1 MTKNDKMVYN
11 SNMVGSIIIFVLRIC
26 LVAVVATFFWQLVEP
41 KTKQARILRAG
52 LLVVGMLVVLIVVR
66 VFGV

>member
-1 MTKNDKMVYN
+1 MTGNDNIVYN
-11 SNMVGSIIIFVLRIC
+11 LNMVGSIINFVLRIC
-26 LVAVVATFFWQLVEP
+26 LVVVVAAFFWQLIEP
-41 KTKQARILRAG
+41 KTKQARVIRAG